1 MHGIV
6 EQVYHLRACKKE
18 PHYNLSIYKKRH
30 HSILSNISISNAIT
44 YKLNINSNPKIKTW
58 LLSRETKTH
67 KLEGEVLWHSAWK
80 LQRKWNIHAGNKSIV
95 NHQ

>member
-44 YKLNINSNPKIKTW
+44 YKLNINSNPKIKT
-58 LLSRETKTH
+58 
-67 KLEGEVLWHSAWK
+67 
-80 LQRKWNIHAGNKSIV
+80 
-95 NHQ
+95 